1 MGVGAVE
8 DKKRTEQGAWEREK
22 ERKEDKKGRSK
33 KTERER
39 NRE

>member
-1 MGVGAVE
+1 MGAGAVE

-22 ERKEDKKGRSK
+22 ERKKEKGRSK